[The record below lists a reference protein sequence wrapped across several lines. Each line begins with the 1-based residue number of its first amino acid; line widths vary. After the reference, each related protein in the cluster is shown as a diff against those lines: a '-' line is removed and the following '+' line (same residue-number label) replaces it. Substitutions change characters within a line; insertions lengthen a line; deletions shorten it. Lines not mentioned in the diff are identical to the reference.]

1 MSKNYTKTHYA
12 ILGVTPWASEVDIR
26 RAYRDLSKLYHPDT
40 TLLPQEEAVE
50 IFRQINEAYAT
61 LSNPERRS
69 AYDRHIQ
76 FSRYQYGNQYN
87 NQYGNVANPNVT
99 TKSDYADYK
108 LRSPQNLQTIDNDGL
123 PTERPLSGGELF
135 ALSLIGG
142 TLLACLLLALLLAW
156 LRGDPLM
163 PEMIASLRISLYQ

>member
-1 MSKNYTKTHYA
+1 MSKIYTKTHYA
-12 ILGVTPWASEVDIR
+12 ILGVTPWANEVDIR

-40 TLLPQEEAVE
+40 TLLPQDEAVE
-50 IFRQINEAYAT
+50 AFRQINEAYAT

-69 AYDRHIQ
+69 NYDRSIQ
-76 FSRYQYGNQYN
+76 FSRYQYGNITNPQTDI
-87 NQYGNVANPNVT
+87 NPNV
-99 TKSDYADYK
+99 KPDYGDYK

-135 ALSLIGG
+135 ALSLIGA
-142 TLLACLLLALLLAW
+142 TLLACLVLALLLAW

-163 PEMIASLRISLYQ
+163 PEMLESISLYQ